1 MGGNTCRTKHTPQP
15 TSKAKIPENAS
26 SGRASDNTD
35 NTDVSKWNKWCVEKG
50 ITASFKGPIIR
61 EFKLTAV
68 SLG

>member
-35 NTDVSKWNKWCVEKG
+35 AASKWNKWCVEKG

-61 EFKLTAV
+61 EFKLTSV